1 MKWVFLIILLGL
13 CPALASYARQP
24 RYQPAFGFA
33 MGALPFL
40 LGLLHLYV
48 APVSFPYWPGH
59 TKGIEVSV
67 IDALAVAILVGMPAR
82 KGRAPLVWFYIA
94 YIAIAAI
101 SAAWAIDKLAAIGYA
116 TQLARMLLVFLAARR
131 LAVNPNAFKAIVAG
145 GVTALC
151 VQLGFA
157 VQQHLAGVLQAVGT
171 LGAQNLLGLMTNLV
185 ALPALALA
193 LANVRGWHSKVGPAA
208 ALAIDVLT
216 ASRATLAFG
225 ALGMVALLVTSTL
238 WRRTPRKSQMFA
250 IAAVAALVIT
260 PVAIVTIGKRVNT
273 NSVESSNGE
282 REAFKRAAWMMIK
295 DYPAGVGANCYVII
309 SNVGSYATRAGV
321 TPSAGSRSTN
331 VHDSYLLVTAET
343 GMFSA
348 ILLVIFIGGGII
360 RIIRTAFKNKKDQ
373 RGEYLLGIGMT
384 LLTAGLHLKY
394 EWAFVIYPV
403 QYLMF
408 LYLGLGIGMAE
419 LVSADAARERRA
431 KRAARPRDDAPGEV
445 LVG

>member
-1 MKWVFLIILLGL
+1 MKWVFLLLLLGL
-13 CPALASYARQP
+13 CPALVSYARQS

-59 TKGIEVSV
+59 TKGVEVSV

-82 KGRAPLVWFYIA
+82 KGRAPFVWFYIA
-94 YIAIAAI
+94 YIVIAAI

-131 LAVNPNAFKAIVAG
+131 LASNPKAFKAIVAG

-193 LANVRGWHSKVGPAA
+193 LANVRGWHAKVGPAA

-225 ALGMVALLVTSTL
+225 ALGMVALLVVSTL

-309 SNVGSYATRAGV
+309 SNVGNYATRAGV

-348 ILLVIFIGGGII
+348 ILLVIFIGGGAIK
-360 RIIRTAFKNKKDQ
+360 IIRTAFKNKKDQ

-384 LLTAGLHLKY
+384 ILTAGLHLKY

-403 QYLMF
+403 QYVMF

-431 KRAARPRDDAPGEV
+431 KRAAQKRDDVPGEV
-445 LVG
+445 LVA